1 MTLQN
6 LLAIH
11 RLQEFKPG
19 RSGVLKLL
27 QAAERNLADARI
39 KALSADNRFDAA
51 YKTIMQCAMLGLW
64 ANGYRTSTSQPG
76 HHQTAIQSLPLTMQ
90 ISADTVIVLDAL
102 RKQRNINDYE
112 GDPIADAALATCT
125 EEADKL
131 LAHTKAWLAKHH
143 PELVG
148 EA

>member
-11 RLQEFKPG
+11 RLQEFAPE

-27 QAAERNLADARI
+27 HAAMRNMADA
-39 KALSADNRFDAA
+39 KVTALSSDNRFDAA

-76 HHQTAIQSLPLTMQ
+76 HHLTAIQSLPLTMQ
-90 ISADTVIVLDAL
+90 IPADAVIVLDAL

-112 GDPIADAALATCT
+112 GDPIADSALVTCL
-125 EEADKL
+125 EEAEKL
-131 LAHTKAWLAKHH
+131 LAHTREWLTKHH
-143 PELVG
+143 PELLG
-148 EA
+148 QA